1 MSPSFRFESTG
12 DEVVAAFPDQVKGRI
27 FLVTGPTPNGIGES
41 TALSLAKAKPEAI
54 ILAGRTPA
62 GFKSVADAV
71 VKLSPSTRVISVQLD
86 LSSQASI
93 RCAASELLANPAVPR
108 IDVLIN
114 NAGIMATLWGTTA
127 EGIEQQ
133 FGTNHIGHFLLTS
146 LLLPKLLASSSPRVV
161 NLTSSGH
168 RLGKNEL
175 FEDYN
180 YQKTPYEP
188 WQGYGQSKLANV
200 HFSTE
205 LARRHPQIKAYSV
218 HPGSISTNL
227 SRHITTERAAE
238 RDALVEKVKNIPNW
252 ETLERKTVEQGCST
266 TLVAAL
272 TPNLEPNGAYLS
284 EGQVGNPQDAT
295 KDAEAARKLWEL
307 SEKLVGAKFGENK
320 N

>member
-1 MSPSFRFESTG
+1 MSPSFHFGSTG
-12 DEVVAAFPDQVKGRI
+12 DEVVAAFPNQVKGRI
-27 FLVTGPTPNGIGES
+27 FLITGPAPNGIGES
-41 TALSLAKAKPEAI
+41 TALALATAQPGTL
-54 ILAGRTPA
+54 ILAGPTIA
-62 GFKSVADAV
+62 EFKSVADAV
-71 VKLSPSTRVISVQLD
+71 VKLSPSTKVISVQLD
-86 LSSQASI
+86 LSSQASVH
-93 RCAASELLANPAVPR
+93 RAASELLANQDAPR

-146 LLLPKLLASSSPRVV
+146 LLLPKLLASSAPRVV

-180 YQKTPYEP
+180 YQRTPYEP
-188 WQGYGQSKLANV
+188 WLGYGQSKLANV

-205 LARRHPQIKAYSV
+205 LARRYPQINAYSV
-218 HPGSISTNL
+218 HPGAISTNL
-227 SRHITTERAAE
+227 MRHITPERAKE
-238 RDALVEKVKNIPNW
+238 RDALLERVKNIPDW
-252 ETLERKTVEQGCST
+252 EPLELKTLEQGCST

-284 EGQVGNPQDAT
+284 DGQVGNPDETT

-307 SEKLVGAKFGENK
+307 SEKLVGAKFGEDK